1 VQRIIKKEKIVNREN
16 VIPEQMQKIV
26 DRAGY
31 VPAVRVGDTIYLAG
45 QVGRR
50 EDLQVIED
58 PAEQFQAMWENLRI
72 VLTAAGCVFEDVVE
86 MTTYHVD
93 MSRHMDVF
101 RLIKDQVLPRGTC
114 AWTCVGVTELAHPG
128 LLAEVKCVAVRQ
140 G

>member
-1 VQRIIKKEKIVNREN
+1 MYREI
-16 VIPEQMQKIV
+16 VIPAQMQKIV
-26 DRAGY
+26 DRAGD

-45 QVGRR
+45 QVGRG

-58 PAEQFQAMWENLRI
+58 PAEQFQAMWENLNI
-72 VLTAAGCVFEDVVE
+72 ALAAAGCVFEDVVG

-93 MSRHMDVF
+93 MPRHMELF
-101 RLIKDQVLPRGTC
+101 RLIKDQMFPRANC

-128 LLAEVKCVAVRQ
+128 LLAGLKCIAVRS